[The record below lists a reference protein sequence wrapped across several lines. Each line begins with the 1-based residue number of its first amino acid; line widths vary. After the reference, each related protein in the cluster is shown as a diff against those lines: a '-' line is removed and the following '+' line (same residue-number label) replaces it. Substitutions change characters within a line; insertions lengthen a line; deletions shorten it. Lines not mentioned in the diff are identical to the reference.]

1 MINITKITLTKT
13 YGSEEKVTDVIYPK
27 TTADMVEWNDRIN
40 LKQKIDDLEN
50 RIIAK
55 LSEIQIQEEP

>member
-13 YGSEEKVTDVIYPK
+13 YGSEEKITDIIYPK

-40 LKQKIDDLEN
+40 LKEKIDDLEN

-55 LSEIQIQEEP
+55 LNEIQEEQP

>member
-13 YGSEEKVTDVIYPK
+13 YGSEEKITDIIYPK
-27 TTADMVEWNDRIN
+27 TSADMVEWNDRIN
-40 LKQKIDDLEN
+40 LKEKIDDLEN

-55 LSEIQIQEEP
+55 LNEIQEEQP

>member
-13 YGSEEKVTDVIYPK
+13 YGSEEKITDIIYPK

-40 LKQKIDDLEN
+40 LKEKINDLEN

-55 LSEIQIQEEP
+55 LNEIQEEQP

>member
-13 YGSEEKVTDVIYPK
+13 YGSEEKITDIIYPK
-27 TTADMVEWNDRIN
+27 TTADMVEWNDKIN
-40 LKQKIDDLEN
+40 LKEKIDDLEN

-55 LSEIQIQEEP
+55 LNEIQEEQP

>member
-1 MINITKITLTKT
+1 MINIAKITLTKT

-55 LSEIQIQEEP
+55 LNEIQEEP

>member
-27 TTADMVEWNDRIN
+27 TTADMVEWNNRIS
-40 LKQKIDDLEN
+40 LKEKIDDLEN

-55 LSEIQIQEEP
+55 LVELQLEP